1 MDHEVFV
8 PVTAEALRR
17 TLRDPARV
25 AHCVPAFQQD
35 AESEP
40 GAITGRLKVRAGGHT
55 ITYRGTLGV
64 TEEDD
69 GVFTVRAEGEEVRG
83 TGSVSVTLDVRL
95 TPAVSVSAPG
105 PGSSAAPGEPG
116 GPGTTSGTDL
126 GFTGVSRAEGRLAEL
141 PREAAIQAA
150 RRLLDR
156 FAARLGDESGPLKD
170 RRPGLPDSAE
180 EAGEPLPPKNGAAGP
195 RGGQDGTP
203 ADAGSASPSAP
214 GSSGPAA
221 PDEPLSGETVSGD
234 GDFVVP
240 DGFDDFDDLDGTD
253 GDAVDDAA
261 DAADEDDADGPP
273 AEAAHARRTMIGRS
287 AEEVDHAP
295 PRGRYAPVPL
305 PEAAT
310 AAGSLRWVAPAAALA
325 LASAVVVTRAL
336 RRRR

>member
-1 MDHEVFV
+1 VFV

-69 GVFTVRAEGEEVRG
+69 GVFTVRADGEEVRG

-95 TPAVSVSAPG
+95 TPAVSVSAPP
-105 PGSSAAPGEPG
+105 PGASGEAG
-116 GPGTTSGTDL
+116 RPGTTDGTDV
-126 GFTGVSRAEGRLAEL
+126 GFTGVSHAEGRLAEL
-141 PREAAIQAA
+141 PRDAATQAA

-156 FAARLGDESGPLKD
+156 FAARLGDESGPAKD

-180 EAGEPLPPKNGAAGP
+180 EAAAPLPAKDAPPPEAGP
-195 RGGQDGTP
+195 
-203 ADAGSASPSAP
+203 ASPSSPDSSAP
-214 GSSGPAA
+214 SA
-221 PDEPLSGETVSGD
+221 PDEPLSGETVAGD
-234 GDFVVP
+234 GDFHIP
-240 DGFDDFDDLDGTD
+240 DGFDDLD
-253 GDAVDDAA
+253 
-261 DAADEDDADGPP
+261 DEDASDAEDEPP

-305 PEAAT
+305 PEAST
-310 AAGSLRWVAPAAALA
+310 TVGSLRWVAPAAALA
-325 LASAVVVTRAL
+325 VAGAVVVTRAL
-336 RRRR
+336 RKRR

>member
-25 AHCVPAFQQD
+25 ARCVPAFQQD
-35 AESEP
+35 AEDGQ

-55 ITYRGTLGV
+55 ITYRGALDV

-83 TGSVSVTLDVRL
+83 TGSVSITLDVRL
-95 TPAVSVSAPG
+95 APAVSVSAP
-105 PGSSAAPGEPG
+105 PPG
-116 GPGTTSGTDL
+116 GAGPAATNGTDL
-126 GFTGVSRAEGRLAEL
+126 GFTGVSRAEGRLADL
-141 PREAAIQAA
+141 PPATATQAA

-156 FAARLGDESGPLKD
+156 FAARLADESAPHKD
-170 RRPGLPDSAE
+170 AAPGAPDSAD
-180 EAGEPLPPKNGAAGP
+180 EAARPLPPK
-195 RGGQDGTP
+195 GT
-203 ADAGSASPSAP
+203 SPSAP
-214 GSSGPAA
+214 GSSA
-221 PDEPLSGETVSGD
+221 PSSPDVPLAGDTVAGD
-234 GDFVVP
+234 GDFHIP
-240 DGFDDFDDLDGTD
+240 EGFDDLD
-253 GDAVDDAA
+253 DAAYDAGGAGPDDAGEDAA
-261 DAADEDDADGPP
+261 DDDGPP

-295 PRGRYAPVPL
+295 PRGRYAPIPL

-310 AAGSLRWVAPAAALA
+310 AVGSLRWVAPAAALA

>member
-8 PVTAEALRR
+8 PVTAAALRR

-95 TPAVSVSAPG
+95 TPAVSVTAPP
-105 PGSSAAPGEPG
+105 PGASGEPGEPG
-116 GPGTTSGTDL
+116 TTDGTDV
-126 GFTGVSRAEGRLAEL
+126 GFTGVSHAQGRLAEL
-141 PREAAIQAA
+141 PRDAATQAA

-156 FAARLGDESGPLKD
+156 FAARLGDESGPHKD
-170 RRPGLPDSAE
+170 RAPGTPDSAE
-180 EAGEPLPPKNGAAGP
+180 EAGEPLPPK
-195 RGGQDGTP
+195 GTP
-203 ADAGSASPSAP
+203 SGGPSTPSAP
-214 GSSGPAA
+214 DSSA
-221 PDEPLSGETVSGD
+221 PSSPDTPLSGETVAGD
-234 GDFVVP
+234 GDFHIP
-240 DGFDDFDDLDGTD
+240 DGFDDL
-253 GDAVDDAA
+253 DDA
-261 DAADEDDADGPP
+261 DGPEDDDGPP

-305 PEAAT
+305 PEATT
-310 AAGSLRWVAPAAALA
+310 AVSSLRWVAPAAALA